1 MPLRPYLLSV
11 TLGWLSFFCL
21 IAQAQSLALADLP
34 YRDPRPL
41 DALLSNDD
49 TAFELAIGRTGP
61 G

>member
-49 TAFELAIGRTGP
+49 TAFELAIR
-61 G
+61 